1 MKCQIK
7 FNQDIKTVTLARL
20 YKRRSN
26 CNKLEN
32 ITFYISTLNSGWYKL
47 RFIPYFL
54 FVGEFNFPSQ
64 SMEERRNFGFI
75 AHLLFIRGV
84 PAQWTSSSNT
94 FPMGSLS
101 TLWLIHTILIGW
113 ILHHLYC
120 DWFTQRCLKQFL
132 ILSEHRLWHFLDYPT
147 CVLIMQFLTSQV
159 TNV

>member
-1 MKCQIK
+1 M
-7 FNQDIKTVTLARL
+7 TLARL

-47 RFIPYFL
+47 RFISYFL

-101 TLWLIHTILIGW
+101 TLWLIHTILNGW
-113 ILHHLYC
+113 ISSILWLVHTKVFKTIF
-120 DWFTQRCLKQFL
+120 DFEWTQVVAFFRLSNMCLDNAILNQPSYKCLDTFL
-132 ILSEHRLWHFLDYPT
+132 RHSYIE
-147 CVLIMQFLTSQV
+147 IGM
-159 TNV
+159 